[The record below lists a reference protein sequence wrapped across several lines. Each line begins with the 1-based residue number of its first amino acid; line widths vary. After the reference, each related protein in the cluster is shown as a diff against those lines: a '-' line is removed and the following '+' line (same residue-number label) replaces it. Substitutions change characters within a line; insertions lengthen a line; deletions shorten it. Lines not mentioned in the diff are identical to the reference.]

1 MRAGDIAL
9 YVLVCLIVVAPLLW
23 FAGVPLERVGAAV
36 GWWALCFV
44 VVSWLGGRYGRFE
57 K

>member
-23 FAGVPLERVGAAV
+23 FAGVPLERVGVAV

-44 VVSWLGGRYGRFE
+44 VVSWVGGRYGRFE